1 MTTPLLNGRRHPG
14 RGGVE
19 WNRVRARVLASSQTC
34 WVCGGYIDLNT
45 DPKSKWA
52 PTVDHL
58 YTIKAMQHFSAAEQ
72 KRLALDESLLRP
84 AHRSCN
90 TRRTARRRRPLRT
103 TTGVSNPSRDW

>member
-19 WNRVRARVLASSQTC
+19 WEAVRARVLAASQIC
-34 WVCGGYIDLNT
+34 WVCGNYIDLNA
-45 DPKSKWA
+45 DPKSKWS

-58 YTIKAMQHFSAAEQ
+58 YSIKSMRLLSPADQ

-84 AHRSCN
+84 AHRGCN
-90 TRRTARRRRPLRT
+90 TRRTARRRRPQPM